1 MKIASVDTL
10 LLQHKLSRPTGPASV
25 LNEWRRNL
33 LVKITT
39 DTGLVGWGET
49 APLAGVRDSID
60 TLYAPAL
67 VGRDPR
73 SIGNSWRTRWLA
85 PFENRLAIGA
95 IDIALHDLV
104 GQALGVPVHQLYGGA
119 RRQRVPVYASG
130 GGYFHGVHPADVW
143 PAETQGYVARGFRA
157 IKLKIGRYDPKEEL
171 AALAVVKAGLPAD
184 VKLMVDAWGSY
195 TLSTA
200 LMVGRELEKLGITFY
215 EEPLPQFGYRGYPE
229 LTAQLDLAV
238 AGGEMLQHRQAF
250 KELLDRRAVDII
262 QPDAS
267 LCGGIRELLFIAEL
281 AELYG
286 VQCIPHSWSGAILNA
301 ASIQIVSLL
310 PEPTLMPGVGTP
322 MVEFDVTENPF
333 ASGLL
338 RAPLPLVDG
347 CFEVSNAPG
356 LGLDLDLDA
365 IRALE
370 VPRDR

>member
-1 MKIASVDTL
+1 MKITSVETF
-10 LLQHKLSRPTGPASV
+10 LLQHKLSHPVGPASSF
-25 LNEWRRNL
+25 NEFRRNL
-33 LVKITT
+33 LVRLTT
-39 DTGLVGWGET
+39 DTGLTGWGET
-49 APLAGVRDSID
+49 VPMAGTRETID
-60 TLYAPAL
+60 AVYAPAL
-67 VGRDPR
+67 IGRDPR
-73 SIGNSWRTRWLA
+73 DIGNSWRTRWLA

-95 IDIALHDLV
+95 IDLALHDLV

-119 RRQRVPVYASG
+119 RRRRVPVYASG
-130 GGYFHGVHPADVW
+130 AYRKDVHPADAW
-143 PAETQGYVARGFRA
+143 PVETKEFVARGFRA
-157 IKLKIGRYDPKEEL
+157 IKLKIGRHDPREEL
-171 AALAVVKAGLPAD
+171 PVLAAVRAALPAD
-184 VKLMVDAWGSY
+184 VKLLVDGWGSY

-200 LMVGRELEKLGITFY
+200 LMVGRELEKIGVTFF
-215 EEPLPQFGYRGYPE
+215 EEPMPQFGYRGYPE
-229 LTAQLDLAV
+229 LTAQLDLPV
-238 AGGEMLQHRQAF
+238 AGGEMLLHRQAF

-286 VQCIPHSWSGAILNA
+286 VQCIPHSWNGAILNA
-301 ASIQIVSLL
+301 ATIHLAALL

-333 ASGLL
+333 MSGLL

-347 CFEVSNAPG
+347 CFEVSDAPG

-370 VPRDR
+370 VQRPR